1 MADVLYKR
9 RFSELNLFYFCWFLI
24 IRYIDACAVTDVR
37 KTQMNKQEKK
47 DTEI

>member
-24 IRYIDACAVTDVR
+24 IRYIDACALDKKKDACAVTDVR
-37 KTQMNKQEKK
+37 KT
-47 DTEI
+47 